1 MIRTPLLRPLRDNG
15 ATLYVF
21 PSANED
27 IGLNLNSRAT
37 GVAMS
42 HYALL
47 NLPVM
52 IGNTDPKAESIGI
65 ASDLQNY
72 MMNLECTLLN
82 QDSYNYQEYHTV
94 TERAFFH
101 WLKSIETRF
110 KLNQEEQPET
120 VNSEQQL
127 QNRILNLEQTQNSN
141 DVYWKEKDNTNRI
154 VQCFGAI
161 DAGNS
166 LSTEF
171 GMFNETYVNI
181 PTSYGNGPVFFKQV
195 QDSSETNYIYGKTY
209 NAGDS
214 EYLQGRKNNVD
225 TLKILSDVKPKYDSG
240 TSYILNDAYEI
251 VKDINEIQS
260 ACRAFTNDKNIQ
272 INSYDDVNIDQ
283 KTQFRGKYCDITS
296 EPCEF
301 GFNAILLYYSVY
313 DQNDTTKTAYAI
325 NLFGIVF
332 LDSPSSVSILDT
344 SSVSKSFAKIPSLIK
359 KKSFGGANKANFF
372 GNSYSFRVNI
382 KTLSVY
388 DNTDAMIQDNTT
400 MSSINSVD
408 FSDVVSN
415 LNRAIDVMNTNV
427 QSTMAIQDAYMT
439 TLKLT
444 DENKQKLQDLETKL
458 NGYLNGSKTSGIVSQ
473 NIRTKVIQPITN
485 TLINSS
491 ISDGNNM
498 IKIQLN
504 KQLTDFINTEEYQGS
519 TYTPPIKILNDEY
532 TYNVPT
538 VYKPIFNVSTQA
550 DTALGEWSSYIGDIN
565 DIINGINVNYYTY
578 NNNVYPS
585 IELPQYILQGF
596 GFDKLIYRTGDVN
609 DDNEKNTTF
618 LNYEALIPLMIKY
631 IQDLN
636 NKKINLSTRLTEL
649 ENKVDS
655 SINDDANANI
665 QNLNNKIINLSTRLT
680 ELENKIDSIINV
692 VYVGEQNK

>member
-52 IGNTDPKAESIGI
+52 FGNTDPKSESIAI
-65 ASDLQNY
+65 ATDLQNY

-101 WLKSIETRF
+101 WLKSFGTRHIKDS
-110 KLNQEEQPET
+110 KLN
-120 VNSEQQL
+120 L
-127 QNRILNLEQTQNSN
+127 DRTQNSN
-141 DVYWKEKDNTNRI
+141 DVYYKEKDNTNRV

-214 EYLQGRKNNVD
+214 EHLQGRKNNVD
-225 TLKILSDVKPKYDSG
+225 TLKILSDVKPRYDSG
-240 TSYILNDAYEI
+240 TSYKLDDAYEI

-260 ACRAFTNDKNIQ
+260 ACRTFTNDKNIQ

-283 KTQFRGKYCDITS
+283 KTQFSGKYCDITTN
-296 EPCEF
+296 PCEF

-332 LDSPSSVSILDT
+332 LDSPSSVQNGQ
-344 SSVSKSFAKIPSLIK
+344 AKIPSLIK

-473 NIRTKVIQPITN
+473 NIRTKIIQPITD
-485 TLINSS
+485 TSIDSS
-491 ISDGNNM
+491 VNDGNNM
-498 IKIQLN
+498 IRIQLN

-550 DTALGEWSSYIGDIN
+550 DTALGEWSSDTGNIN

-596 GFDKLIYRTGDVN
+596 GFDKLVYRTGDPN
-609 DDNEKNTTF
+609 NDNEKDTTF
-618 LNYEALIPLMIKY
+618 LNYESLIPLMIKY
-631 IQDLN
+631 IQSLN
-636 NKKINLSTRLTEL
+636 KRIEEL
-649 ENKVDS
+649 ESK
-655 SINDDANANI
+655 
-665 QNLNNKIINLSTRLT
+665 NN
-680 ELENKIDSIINV
+680 
-692 VYVGEQNK
+692 G

>member
-52 IGNTDPKAESIGI
+52 FGNTDPKSESIAI
-65 ASDLQNY
+65 ATDLQNY

-101 WLKSIETRF
+101 WLKSFGTRHIKDS
-110 KLNQEEQPET
+110 KLN
-120 VNSEQQL
+120 L
-127 QNRILNLEQTQNSN
+127 DRTQNSN
-141 DVYWKEKDNTNRI
+141 DVYYKEKDNTNRV

-181 PTSYGNGPVFFKQV
+181 PTSYGNGPVFFRQV

-214 EYLQGRKNNVD
+214 VHLQGRKNNVD
-225 TLKILSDVKPKYDSG
+225 TLKILSDVKPRYDSG
-240 TSYILNDAYEI
+240 TSYKLDDAYEI

-260 ACRAFTNDKNIQ
+260 ACRTFTNDKNIQ

-283 KTQFRGKYCDITS
+283 KTQFSGKYCDITTN
-296 EPCEF
+296 PCEF

-325 NLFGIVF
+325 NLFGVVF
-332 LDSPSSVSILDT
+332 LDSPSSVQNGQ
-344 SSVSKSFAKIPSLIK
+344 AKIPSLIK

-400 MSSINSVD
+400 MSSINSID

-473 NIRTKVIQPITN
+473 NIRTKIIQPITDAS
-485 TLINSS
+485 IDSS
-491 ISDGNNM
+491 VNDGNNM
-498 IKIQLN
+498 IRIQLN

-550 DTALGEWSSYIGDIN
+550 DTALGEWSSDTGNIN

-596 GFDKLIYRTGDVN
+596 GFDKLVYRTGDPN
-609 DDNEKNTTF
+609 NDNEKDTTF
-618 LNYEALIPLMIKY
+618 LNYESLIPLMIKY
-631 IQDLN
+631 IQSLN
-636 NKKINLSTRLTEL
+636 KRIEEL
-649 ENKVDS
+649 ESK
-655 SINDDANANI
+655 
-665 QNLNNKIINLSTRLT
+665 NN
-680 ELENKIDSIINV
+680 
-692 VYVGEQNK
+692 G

>member
-1 MIRTPLLRPLRDNG
+1 M
-15 ATLYVF
+15 F
-21 PSANED
+21 
-27 IGLNLNSRAT
+27 
-37 GVAMS
+37 
-42 HYALL
+42 
-47 NLPVM
+47 
-52 IGNTDPKAESIGI
+52 GNTDPKTESIAI
-65 ASDLQNY
+65 ATDLQNY

-101 WLKSIETRF
+101 WLKSFEKRTIKDSPLDPVKRF
-110 KLNQEEQPET
+110 KLDLKRKQDS
-120 VNSEQQL
+120 NS
-127 QNRILNLEQTQNSN
+127 
-141 DVYWKEKDNTNRI
+141 VYYKEDKDNKNRI

-209 NAGDS
+209 NTGDS
-214 EYLQGRKNNVD
+214 EHLQGRKNNVD
-225 TLKILSDVKPKYDSG
+225 TLKILSDVKPRYDNG
-240 TSYILNDAYEI
+240 TSYKLDDAYEI

-283 KTQFRGKYCDITS
+283 KSQFKGKYDITLN
-296 EPCEF
+296 PCEF

-313 DQNDTTKTAYAI
+313 DQNDTNKTAYAI

-332 LDSPSSVSILDT
+332 LDSPSSVQNGQ
-344 SSVSKSFAKIPSLIK
+344 AKIPSLIK

-408 FSDVVSN
+408 FSDVISN

-444 DENKQKLQDLETKL
+444 DENKQKLYELETKL
-458 NGYLNGSKTSGIVSQ
+458 DGYLNGSKTSGIVSQ
-473 NIRTKVIQPITN
+473 NIRTKIIQPITD
-485 TLINSS
+485 TSIDSS
-491 ISDGNNM
+491 VSDGNNM

-550 DTALGEWSSYIGDIN
+550 DTALGEWSSDTGNIN

-596 GFDKLIYRTGDVN
+596 GFDKLVYRTGDPN
-609 DDNEKNTTF
+609 NDNEKDTTF
-618 LNYEALIPLMIKY
+618 LNYESLIPLMIKY

-636 NKKINLSTRLTEL
+636 ERIKNQKVKIT
-649 ENKVDS
+649 D
-655 SINDDANANI
+655 NI
-665 QNLNNKIINLSTRLT
+665 RNEYK
-680 ELENKIDSIINV
+680 
-692 VYVGEQNK
+692 

>member
-52 IGNTDPKAESIGI
+52 FGNTDPKSESIAI
-65 ASDLQNY
+65 ATDLQNY

-101 WLKSIETRF
+101 WLKSFGTRHIKDS
-110 KLNQEEQPET
+110 KLN
-120 VNSEQQL
+120 L
-127 QNRILNLEQTQNSN
+127 DRTQNSN
-141 DVYWKEKDNTNRI
+141 DVYYKEKDNTNRV

-214 EYLQGRKNNVD
+214 EHLQGRKNNVD

-240 TSYILNDAYEI
+240 TSYKLDDAYEI

-260 ACRAFTNDKNIQ
+260 ACRTFTNDKNIQ

-283 KTQFRGKYCDITS
+283 KTQFSGKYCDITTN
-296 EPCEF
+296 PCEF

-332 LDSPSSVSILDT
+332 LDSPSSVQNGQ
-344 SSVSKSFAKIPSLIK
+344 AKIPSLIK

-427 QSTMAIQDAYMT
+427 QSTMTIQDAYMT

-473 NIRTKVIQPITN
+473 NIRTKIIQPITD
-485 TLINSS
+485 TSIDSS
-491 ISDGNNM
+491 VNDGNNM
-498 IKIQLN
+498 IRIQLN

-550 DTALGEWSSYIGDIN
+550 DTALGEWSSDTGNIN

-596 GFDKLIYRTGDVN
+596 GFDKLVYRTGDPN
-609 DDNEKNTTF
+609 NDNEKDTTF
-618 LNYEALIPLMIKY
+618 LNYESLIPLMIKY
-631 IQDLN
+631 IQSLN
-636 NKKINLSTRLTEL
+636 KRIEEL
-649 ENKVDS
+649 ESK
-655 SINDDANANI
+655 
-665 QNLNNKIINLSTRLT
+665 NN
-680 ELENKIDSIINV
+680 
-692 VYVGEQNK
+692 G